1 MEKLKFGL
9 SSLTLNRD
17 LMFNFAKCLFNNTKT
32 TVLAPVAVAATNKI
46 NETQIVNN
54 SNSSTNK
61 PGFSD
66 SNLTTPSEQEQI
78 ETKANIIAQEKYK
91 QFVSEFLNSELA
103 LKTNNSES
111 LPSIHRFL
119 SVDELMDIKKNL
131 CPETILFS
139 HIFSVILKE
148 NIIKNS
154 EVLIRKDFGFDEEK
168 DSAEKIK
175 KWKDAYK
182 SVFKKLQEKGYLINE
197 YVEKRGFNTNELW
210 KITWDKKTII
220 DMI

>member
-1 MEKLKFGL
+1 
-9 SSLTLNRD
+9 
-17 LMFNFAKCLFNNTKT
+17 MFNFAKCLFNNSKT

-46 NETQIVNN
+46 NETQIINN

-61 PGFSD
+61 PEFSD
-66 SNLTTPSEQEQI
+66 SNLTTPHEQDQI
-78 ETKANIIAQEKYK
+78 ETKAKIIAEEKYK
-91 QFVSEFLNSELA
+91 QFVSDFLNSEIGT
-103 LKTNNSES
+103 KTIIPDS

-119 SVDELMDIKKNL
+119 SVDELIDIRKNL

-148 NIIKNS
+148 NTVKNCEVYIKKN
-154 EVLIRKDFGFDEEK
+154 FGFDEEK

-182 SVFKKLQEKGYLINE
+182 NVFKKLQEKGYLINE
-197 YVEKRGFNTNELW
+197 YVEKRAYNTSESW

>member
-1 MEKLKFGL
+1 
-9 SSLTLNRD
+9 
-17 LMFNFAKCLFNNTKT
+17 MFNFAKCLFNNSKT

-46 NETQIVNN
+46 NETQIINN

-61 PGFSD
+61 PEFSD
-66 SNLTTPSEQEQI
+66 SNLTTPHEQDQI
-78 ETKANIIAQEKYK
+78 ETKAKIIAEEKYK
-91 QFVSEFLNSELA
+91 QFVSDFLNSELV
-103 LKTNNSES
+103 LKTNNSDS

-119 SVDELMDIKKNL
+119 SVDELIDIRKNL

-148 NIIKNS
+148 NTVKNCEVYIKKN
-154 EVLIRKDFGFDEEK
+154 FGFDEEK

-182 SVFKKLQEKGYLINE
+182 NVFKKLQEKGYLINE
-197 YVEKRGFNTNELW
+197 YVEKRAYNTSESW

>member
-1 MEKLKFGL
+1 
-9 SSLTLNRD
+9 
-17 LMFNFAKCLFNNTKT
+17 MFKFAKCFFNNTKT
-32 TVLAPVAVAATNKI
+32 TMLAPVAVAANSKI
-46 NETQIVNN
+46 NETQIINN
-54 SNSSTNK
+54 SNNETGFCDTNLIT
-61 PGFSD
+61 SHEQ
-66 SNLTTPSEQEQI
+66 NLI
-78 ETKANIIAQEKYK
+78 ETRAKIIAQEKYQ
-91 QFVSEFLNSELA
+91 QFVTDFLNSDVA
-103 LKTNNSES
+103 SKTSNTEN

-119 SVDELMDIKKNL
+119 SVDELMEMKKNL

-148 NIIKNS
+148 NTVKNS
-154 EVLIRKDFGFDEEK
+154 EVLIKKNFGFDEEK